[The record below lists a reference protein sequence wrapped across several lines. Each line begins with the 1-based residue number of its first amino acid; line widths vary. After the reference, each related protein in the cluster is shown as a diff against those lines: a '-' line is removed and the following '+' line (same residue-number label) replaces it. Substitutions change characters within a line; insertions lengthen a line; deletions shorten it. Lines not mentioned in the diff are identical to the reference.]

1 LNHHQPLFVVA
12 ILICSFVRAQDS
24 SRVQLPAT
32 YLQKV
37 SNRVDDLE
45 KKLEGKSEKALRH
58 FQKSEERI
66 YKKFSRLDSTKA
78 AQFLATSKQQ
88 YAALEQKLSNK
99 SELTQ
104 YWRIDTNSMKAQNWK
119 VRSSVMELA

>member
-1 LNHHQPLFVVA
+1 M
-12 ILICSFVRAQDS
+12 RAQDS